1 MPAGRGARTLR
12 PSSEEDAQM
21 KANVGGFDKGAR
33 IVVGVL
39 LIGWALAD
47 GPVWA
52 WVGVV
57 PLVTGLFNFCP
68 LYGLLGVNTCKR

>member
-1 MPAGRGARTLR
+1 
-12 PSSEEDAQM
+12 M
-21 KANVGGFDKGAR
+21 KAHVGGFDTLAR

>member
-1 MPAGRGARTLR
+1 
-12 PSSEEDAQM
+12 M

-57 PLVTGLFNFCP
+57 PLVTGLFN
-68 LYGLLGVNTCKR
+68 LGIRILVWDDS

>member
-1 MPAGRGARTLR
+1 MDLPIDFATLR
-12 PSSEEDAQM
+12 LIWWALL
-21 KANVGGFDKGAR
+21 
-33 IVVGVL
+33 GVL

>member
-1 MPAGRGARTLR
+1 
-12 PSSEEDAQM
+12 M
-21 KANVGGFDKGAR
+21 KANVGGFDKWAR

-57 PLVTGLFNFCP
+57 PLVTGLFNFGP

>member
-1 MPAGRGARTLR
+1 
-12 PSSEEDAQM
+12 M
-21 KANVGGFDKGAR
+21 KANVGGFDKWAR

-39 LIGWALAD
+39 LIGLALAD

>member
-1 MPAGRGARTLR
+1 
-12 PSSEEDAQM
+12 M

-33 IVVGVL
+33 IGGGVL
-39 LIGWALAD
+39 LIGGALAD
-47 GPVWA
+47 GPGWA

>member
-1 MPAGRGARTLR
+1 
-12 PSSEEDAQM
+12 M
-21 KANVGGFDKGAR
+21 KANVGGFDKWAR

-57 PLVTGLFNFCP
+57 PLVTGLFN
-68 LYGLLGVNTCKR
+68 LGIRILVWDDS

>member
-1 MPAGRGARTLR
+1 ML
-12 PSSEEDAQM
+12 SSSDEEGAQM
-21 KANVGGFDKGAR
+21 KANVGGFDKWAR